1 MMNVTLSKAS
11 INVNSYQRFY
21 QNERIIM
28 SHGHHHHHHHSMTGE
43 KRLLLAI
50 TLTGTFM
57 FVELVGGIM
66 SSSLALL
73 SDAVHMLTDLLSLVL
88 AWFAA
93 KMTRKRSD
101 HKRSYGYHRME
112 VLAAFIN
119 GISLIVIVGWIVFE
133 AINRMFEPA
142 EVQGNMMLLIA
153 FIGLLVNCFVFAIL
167 HRPNERNLNIKG
179 AVIHVIGDLLSSV
192 AAIIAAIVIL
202 YTGWMPIDPL
212 LSLIVALMI
221 LRSAYIITKKSA
233 HILMEGT
240 PEPHL
245 MKDLQKEI
253 ERDFPEIIDVHHIH
267 IWSLTSDK
275 PVVTLHVTVKDEVNH
290 DQLLV
295 DLKQK
300 LTTSFDMPHSTIQIE
315 SEGSCPDSDD
325 CHNHAS

>member
-1 MMNVTLSKAS
+1 
-11 INVNSYQRFY
+11 
-21 QNERIIM
+21 
-28 SHGHHHHHHHSMTGE
+28 MTGE

-50 TLTGTFM
+50 GLTGVFM
-57 FVELVGGIM
+57 VVELVGGIL

-73 SDAVHMLTDLLSLVL
+73 SDAVHMMTDLSSLIL

-101 HKRSYGYHRME
+101 HKRTYGYHRME
-112 VLAAFIN
+112 VLAAFVN
-119 GISLIVIVGWIVFE
+119 GISLIVVVGWIVVE
-133 AINRMFEPA
+133 AIERMFEPA
-142 EVQGNMMLLIA
+142 DVQGNMMLIIA
-153 FIGLLVNCFVFAIL
+153 FIGLVVNCVVFAIL

-212 LSLIVALMI
+212 LSLVVALMI

-245 MKDLQKEI
+245 MKELKKTLEKAFSEI
-253 ERDFPEIIDVHHIH
+253 KDVHHIH

-275 PVVTLHVTVKDEVNH
+275 PVVTLHISVKDNVDH

-295 DLKQK
+295 KVKAK
-300 LTTSFDMPHSTIQIE
+300 LRDSFDMPHSTIQIE
-315 SEGSCPDSDD
+315 TNENCPDESD
-325 CHNHAS
+325 CHSHA